1 MTQRSRGR
9 GEAAPASGAPP
20 EPTRSGP
27 GRENWALW
35 NLRALKP
42 DATVATL
49 ASLRSRR
56 RDLSE
61 LETRMLVHVEGDTD
75 RLFADAHAT
84 LDANPGLRGG
94 LVVTLHMG
102 PYTLAPALL
111 VMAGEHPA
119 VLLDADAHE
128 AIRPRAEEQRRRL
141 GLKGDVDWIVV
152 DHPLF
157 ARKVLKAL
165 REDRPVVVYLDGNR
179 GAGGTEA
186 TRDHGMGYELPG
198 RTIRLRTGL
207 GRLIARVGCDVHG
220 VVSRWRDDGTIDW
233 GVQRLGPWPETA
245 TAEKITCDLYNWMF
259 TQVIRTPEQ
268 WSYWGML
275 AASSDCFATRNL
287 AVSGPRDHARRNA
300 VFLDYLVSKPDR
312 ARLVLT
318 REVEVW
324 EPDVLVDLDHD
335 AFYGAEGLRDSSLD
349 LLRGLAPTLAEL
361 CDACGRDWVGFHGR
375 RLYLLGLAD
384 LRAAP

>member
-1 MTQRSRGR
+1 MMSRRRGR
-9 GEAAPASGAPP
+9 GEAAPASGGL
-20 EPTRSGP
+20 SG

-42 DATVATL
+42 DATLATL

-56 RDLSE
+56 RELSE
-61 LETRMLVHVEGDTD
+61 LEHRVLVQGEGDVE
-75 RLFADAHAT
+75 RLMADARAALEAH
-84 LDANPGLRGG
+84 PGLRSG
-94 LVVTLHMG
+94 LVVTLHLG

-119 VLLDADAHE
+119 VLLDAEAHE

-141 GLKGDVDWIVV
+141 GLAGDVEWIVV
-152 DHPLF
+152 DRPLF
-157 ARKVLKAL
+157 ARDVIKAL
-165 REDRPVVVYLDGNR
+165 REGRPVVVYLDGNR

-186 TRDHGMGYELPG
+186 TRDQGMAYDLPG

-207 GRLIARVGCDVHG
+207 GRLIARLGCDVHG
-220 VVSRWRDDGTIDW
+220 VASRWRDDGTIDW
-233 GVQRLGPWPETA
+233 DVSRLESPSIGPSPET
-245 TAEKITCDLYNWMF
+245 ITCDLYNWMF
-259 TQVIRTPEQ
+259 GQVMRTPEQ

-287 AVSGPRDHARRNA
+287 AVSSPRDHARRNA
-300 VFLDYLVSKPDR
+300 VFLDYLVSRPDQ

-335 AFYGAEGLRDSSLD
+335 AFYGAEGLHDNALD
-349 LLRGLAPTLAEL
+349 LLRGLAPTLSEL
-361 CDACGRDWVGFHGR
+361 CDACGSDWVGFHGR

-384 LRAAP
+384 LRATP